1 MPRQN
6 AYRNIEY
13 LLNLLQRLN
22 DRCFDKDYFLSESYL
37 QRTKPL
43 FNELSN
49 TNNAVD
55 QYDIIINELNT
66 NWTDYASA
74 KNLNGQWLG
83 INEAFQHAFKKR
95 NDETLPPQDFSLLH
109 NAVVYEIKRCRYS
122 NDNEIAWSPEM
133 GVCLK
138 ALYKINKEFCTTN
151 PDYSKWNSATGEY
164 NFPNYDSLSNEK
176 KNELLNK
183 LIPIEK
189 FINSYEEIFK
199 SNYDLYWRFN
209 SKGVWSQTAEDTW
222 WVNNTSPLYFNTID
236 QKTELKK
243 WFATQDP
250 NAIKYGVEIEMPFPK
265 DKINE
270 FFNKLNDYRS
280 ENFPEGLCKNNLVF
294 PKHDG
299 TIKVN
304 EGEEKFELNIAAMNF
319 DKICEA
325 CDFIGKTAKK
335 CGARFN
341 WYQTGGGIHIH
352 IDRPNDETKIVNLLK
367 VIDADHDKW
376 PQIFGRGEF
385 WEDFKFGGS
394 KHGCYSSGGRM
405 LTSEEIKSNR
415 HDIYPLCNRS
425 YDCESSLDKIGVMYN
440 ICVFEEVA
448 GHDKDVTELLQKA
461 LTQDSVV
468 KVLKEN
474 NIEITPEVIKNFNVV
489 KPGYKIINSYG
500 HSSIVDVKSGH
511 NTIEFRGFNS
521 TPKMTDCVKSVAKWI
536 EKAWGGEYAYGK
548 EIWNKMQEQT
558 KPKNQGV
565 QSVNKTQNI
574 RSAHDIM
581 QESGALDIIE
591 EEMHNHGGR

>member
-183 LIPIEK
+183 LIPI
-189 FINSYEEIFK
+189 
-199 SNYDLYWRFN
+199 
-209 SKGVWSQTAEDTW
+209 
-222 WVNNTSPLYFNTID
+222 
-236 QKTELKK
+236 
-243 WFATQDP
+243 
-250 NAIKYGVEIEMPFPK
+250 
-265 DKINE
+265 
-270 FFNKLNDYRS
+270 
-280 ENFPEGLCKNNLVF
+280 
-294 PKHDG
+294 
-299 TIKVN
+299 
-304 EGEEKFELNIAAMNF
+304 
-319 DKICEA
+319 
-325 CDFIGKTAKK
+325 
-335 CGARFN
+335 
-341 WYQTGGGIHIH
+341 
-352 IDRPNDETKIVNLLK
+352 
-367 VIDADHDKW
+367 
-376 PQIFGRGEF
+376 
-385 WEDFKFGGS
+385 
-394 KHGCYSSGGRM
+394 
-405 LTSEEIKSNR
+405 
-415 HDIYPLCNRS
+415 
-425 YDCESSLDKIGVMYN
+425 
-440 ICVFEEVA
+440 
-448 GHDKDVTELLQKA
+448 
-461 LTQDSVV
+461 
-468 KVLKEN
+468 
-474 NIEITPEVIKNFNVV
+474 
-489 KPGYKIINSYG
+489 
-500 HSSIVDVKSGH
+500 
-511 NTIEFRGFNS
+511 
-521 TPKMTDCVKSVAKWI
+521 
-536 EKAWGGEYAYGK
+536 
-548 EIWNKMQEQT
+548 
-558 KPKNQGV
+558 
-565 QSVNKTQNI
+565 
-574 RSAHDIM
+574 
-581 QESGALDIIE
+581 
-591 EEMHNHGGR
+591 